1 MQITNTASVNRSVC
15 LFLVADP
22 IDSTE
27 KINSAPFIC
36 TSSLSDIA
44 LAAVSRSIKTSMVGP
59 SASVVQD
66 RRLKGVLSAVK
77 YSWPGTS
84 IP

>member
-1 MQITNTASVNRSVC
+1 MSANYFSIH
-15 LFLVADP
+15 LILVADP
-22 IDSTE
+22 IDITE
-27 KINSAPFIC
+27 KTNSASFIC

-44 LAAVSRSIKTSMVGP
+44 LAAVSRSMKTSMVGS
-59 SASVVQD
+59 SASVQD